1 LRGLRLV
8 INEFIKNVDGLLL
21 LQVILMIVNFEI
33 IFDLIKNFLRDIKLK
48 VLGITDFNNII
59 KNIRVRSS

>member
-1 LRGLRLV
+1 LV

>member
-1 LRGLRLV
+1 MV

>member
-1 LRGLRLV
+1 MRGLRLV

>member
-1 LRGLRLV
+1 MV

-48 VLGITDFNNII
+48 VLGITDFYNII